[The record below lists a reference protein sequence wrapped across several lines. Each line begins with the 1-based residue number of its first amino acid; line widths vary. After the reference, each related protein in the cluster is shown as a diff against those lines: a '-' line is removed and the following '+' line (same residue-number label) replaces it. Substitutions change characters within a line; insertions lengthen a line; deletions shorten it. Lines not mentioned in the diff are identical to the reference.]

1 MLTKVFP
8 SFVLLLSAESPL
20 LRQLGL
26 TSASVVGM
34 WEGAGDEKK
43 KKWSW
48 EEQDIVTKKKK
59 KRERERRKC
68 TAPTGGKK
76 FLSKPEEAVH
86 MQDTQIKIVQGFTFF
101 AAFPTNHFFKKNNYQ
116 EGKIYLRKA
125 N

>member
-26 TSASVVGM
+26 ASASVVGM

-43 KKWSW
+43 KMVLGRTRHSYQ
-48 EEQDIVTKKKK
+48 EKK
-59 KRERERRKC
+59 RERRKC
-68 TAPTGGKK
+68 TAPIGGKK

>member
-1 MLTKVFP
+1 
-8 SFVLLLSAESPL
+8 
-20 LRQLGL
+20 
-26 TSASVVGM
+26 M

>member
-59 KRERERRKC
+59 REREREGNVQPQQEEKNSY
-68 TAPTGGKK
+68 PNQKK
-76 FLSKPEEAVH
+76 QF
-86 MQDTQIKIVQGFTFF
+86 ICKI
-101 AAFPTNHFFKKNNYQ
+101 
-116 EGKIYLRKA
+116 LRSR
-125 N
+125 